1 MEINEIKISLVHEWL
16 LSYAGSEQVSSAILH
31 VFPEA
36 KLYSVVDFLTDE
48 QRRHFLGKYAT
59 TTFIQNL
66 PKAKKFYQKYLPL
79 MPLAIE

>member
-59 TTFIQNL
+59 THLFKI
-66 PKAKKFYQKYLPL
+66 YLKL
-79 MPLAIE
+79 KNFTRNIYH

>member
-48 QRRHFLGKYAT
+48 QRRHF
-59 TTFIQNL
+59 
-66 PKAKKFYQKYLPL
+66 
-79 MPLAIE
+79 